1 MGTIEM
7 HIKTRKK
14 VRTVKRPEVARFQ
27 SRAQGRVVNLGRW
40 DISDV
45 GRETVNKS
53 YPKTRGDQGNCL
65 I

>member
-1 MGTIEM
+1 VQ
-7 HIKTRKK
+7 RL
-14 VRTVKRPEVARFQ
+14 EVARFQ